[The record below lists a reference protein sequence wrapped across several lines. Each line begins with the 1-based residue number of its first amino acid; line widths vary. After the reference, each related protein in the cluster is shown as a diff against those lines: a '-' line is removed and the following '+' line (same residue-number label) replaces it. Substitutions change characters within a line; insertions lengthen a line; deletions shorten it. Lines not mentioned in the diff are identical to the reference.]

1 MSAVTAR
8 LLVFCTSAAVLI
20 LEILAGR
27 LLAPY
32 VGVTLETFTGIIGT
46 VLAGIAIGAWLGGRA
61 ADRIEPRR
69 LLAPLLVVGG
79 LLTLVAPPIINAIGP
94 RVTGSD
100 PVNIVTLTVLAF
112 FLPAAVLS
120 AVTPV
125 VVKIRLHSLDETGQV
140 VGSLSAIGTTGAI
153 VGTFLTGF
161 VLIAAWPS
169 RPIVFA
175 LGAALIVAGLG
186 IGAADLSRGALAAIV
201 IPGVLGGLLLFTVN
215 GPCETETAYFC
226 ARVEVDAERPTGRV
240 LWLDTLRHS
249 YVDLEDPTYLD
260 FRYAK
265 IMADVLASTPPGP
278 LDVLFIGGGGFT
290 LPRYIAEVRPGST
303 SLVLELDPT
312 LVDIARV
319 DLGLVTSADLAVQV
333 GDARLLLADAPAG
346 QYDAVIGD
354 AFGGLSVP
362 WHLTTEEF
370 VTEIRERLTP
380 TGYYLLNMI
389 DYPPLGFARAE
400 AATLADVF
408 THVAVIA
415 PRDYLDGTRGG
426 NFVMVASDSPIDTA
440 AITASI
446 RQRGGL
452 EVVVGAAELARFLEG
467 ADVLRDDFAPV
478 DQLISRP

>member
-1 MSAVTAR
+1 MSALTAR

-79 LLTLVAPPIINAIGP
+79 ILTLLAPPIINAIGP
-94 RVTGSD
+94 RLGGSE
-100 PVNIVTLTVLAF
+100 PVDIVTLTVLAF

-161 VLIAAWPS
+161 VLLAAWPS
-169 RPIVFA
+169 RPIVLA

-186 IGAADLSRGALAAIV
+186 IGAANLSRGAMAAIV
-201 IPGVLGGLLLFTVN
+201 IPGVLGGLFLFAVD

-226 ARVEVDAERPTGRV
+226 ARVEVDPERPTGRV
-240 LWLDTLRHS
+240 LMLDTLRHS

-260 FRYAK
+260 FRYSK
-265 IMADVLASTPPGP
+265 IMADVMATTPAGP

-290 LPRYIAEVRPGST
+290 LPRYIAAVRPDST

-319 DLGLVTSADLAVQV
+319 DLGLVTSDDLAVQV

-346 QYDAVIGD
+346 QYDVVIGD

-362 WHLTTEEF
+362 WHLTTREF
-370 VTEIRERLTP
+370 VTEIRKRLTP

-400 AATLADVF
+400 AATLAEVF
-408 THVAVIA
+408 AHVAVIA
-415 PRDYLDGTRGG
+415 PPDYLEASRGG
-426 NFVMVASDSPIDTA
+426 NFVMVASEAPIDVA

-446 RQRGGL
+446 RQRGGD
-452 EVVVGAAELARFLEG
+452 EVVIDAEPLARFMEG
-467 ADVLRDDFAPV
+467 ANVLRDEFAPV
-478 DQLISRP
+478 DQLIGRP

>member
-1 MSAVTAR
+1 MSALTAR

-79 LLTLVAPPIINAIGP
+79 ILTLVAPPIINAIGP
-94 RVTGSD
+94 RLTGSD
-100 PVNIVTLTVLAF
+100 PTSIVTLTVLAF

-125 VVKIRLHSLDETGQV
+125 VVKIRLHTLDETGRV

-161 VLIAAWPS
+161 VLLAAWPS

-186 IGAADLSRGALAAIV
+186 FGAATFSRGALAAVV
-201 IPGVLGGLLLFTVN
+201 IPGVIGGLLLFTVD

-226 ARVEVDAERPTGRV
+226 ARVVVDDQRPTGR
-240 LWLDTLRHS
+240 LLMLDTLRHS
-249 YVDLEDPTYLD
+249 YVDLEDPTYLE

-265 IMADVLASTPPGP
+265 IMADVLAEAPSGP
-278 LDVLFIGGGGFT
+278 IDTLFIGGGGFT
-290 LPRYIAEVRPGST
+290 LPRYIAAVRPDST

-312 LVDIARV
+312 LVDIARR
-319 DLGLVTSADLAVQV
+319 DLGLVTSDDLVVQV
-333 GDARLLLADAPAG
+333 GDARLLLADADAST
-346 QYDAVIGD
+346 YDVVIGD

-362 WHLTTEEF
+362 WHLTTREF
-370 VTEIRERLTP
+370 VLAIQERLAP
-380 TGYYLLNMI
+380 GGIYLLNMI
-389 DYPPLGFARAE
+389 DYPPLGFAKAE
-400 AATLADVF
+400 ATTLDDVF
-408 THVAVIA
+408 EHVVVIA
-415 PRDYLDGTRGG
+415 PQDYLEGARGG

-446 RQRGGL
+446 RQRGGV
-452 EVVVGAAELARFLEG
+452 EIAIGAAELARFVEG